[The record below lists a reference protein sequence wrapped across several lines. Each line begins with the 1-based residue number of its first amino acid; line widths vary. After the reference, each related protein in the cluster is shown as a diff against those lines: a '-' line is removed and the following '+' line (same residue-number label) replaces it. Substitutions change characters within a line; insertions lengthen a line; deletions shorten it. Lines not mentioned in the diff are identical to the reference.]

1 MPNNSESIS
10 DSTPKVTNF
19 FSLPGAGRAERVLGV
34 SQVYKAQADQTAGG
48 LVCVEVT
55 VPAREGI
62 PLHRHT
68 EEDESFY
75 VLSGQIMIE
84 GDDCGDVPVRLDA
97 GSFFHGPRGRIH
109 GFHNEGT
116 ETAKLLIF
124 ISPGSGIEAMFAG
137 LAELTRQSTEI
148 DPAKVA
154 AVCGNYG
161 IEFMQPT

>member
-1 MPNNSESIS
+1 
-10 DSTPKVTNF
+10 
-19 FSLPGAGRAERVLGV
+19 
-34 SQVYKAQADQTAGG
+34 
-48 LVCVEVT
+48 
-55 VPAREGI
+55 
-62 PLHRHT
+62 
-68 EEDESFY
+68 
-75 VLSGQIMIE
+75 MIE

-161 IEFMQPT
+161 IEFMPPAQGLALPQLMPSIATRKRTGGHRNAMTSSAFSLPSAPNHASPWNATVVVRSSLQWKPGKASHCACRFSNS

>member
-1 MPNNSESIS
+1 MPNDAEGLS
-10 DSTPKVTNF
+10 DSTRDVTIF

-34 SQVYKAQADQTAGG
+34 SQIYKAQAHRTAGG
-48 LVCVEVT
+48 LVCIEVT
-55 VPAREGI
+55 VPAGDGI

-84 GDDCGDVPVRLDA
+84 GDDCGDAPVRLDA

-154 AVCGNYG
+154 AVCRNYG
-161 IEFMQPT
+161 IE